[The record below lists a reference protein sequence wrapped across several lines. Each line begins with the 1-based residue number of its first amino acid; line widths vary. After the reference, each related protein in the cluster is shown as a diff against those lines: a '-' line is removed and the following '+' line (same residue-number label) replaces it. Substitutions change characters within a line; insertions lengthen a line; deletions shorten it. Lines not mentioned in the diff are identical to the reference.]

1 MIISKTKGKR
11 ILLVHDLCDHN
22 TLDESA
28 LDKLSNVLGEH
39 EIEVCNAALF
49 VIISTFIEVSIA
61 KSNCCS

>member
-39 EIEVCNAALF
+39 E
-49 VIISTFIEVSIA
+49 SIRCR
-61 KSNCCS
+61 NDDCR

>member
-39 EIEVCNAALF
+39 EIEG
-49 VIISTFIEVSIA
+49 STLQQYSMP
-61 KSNCCS
+61 K

>member
-39 EIEVCNAALF
+39 EIEVQTN
-49 VIISTFIEVSIA
+49 VHSTDGVPSPMQNGA
-61 KSNCCS
+61 R